1 MPRITYILANGD
13 ERQLDV
19 STGTTL
25 MRAAVD
31 NDIPGIDGDCGGNC
45 ACATC
50 HVYVEPEWLP
60 RLAKITA
67 MEEEI
72 LSLAQEV
79 RANSRLGCQIKLD
92 DSLDGLTVRMPARV
106 VALSSH

>member
-1 MPRITYILANGD
+1 MPRITYILAGGD

-19 STGTTL
+19 PSGTTL

-31 NDIPGIDGDCGGNC
+31 HGRPGIDGDCGGKC

-60 RLAKITA
+60 RLPAATA
-67 MEEEI
+67 HEDEI
-72 LSLAQEV
+72 LTLAQEV
-79 RANSRLGCQIKLD
+79 RANSRLGCQIRID
-92 DSLDGLTVRMPARV
+92 DSLDGLTVRMPSSV